1 MNIGLAKYV
10 GLGLL
15 SFFFLLFAFSRSL
28 PAGAASITE
37 DAVRLTDLQGHW
49 ARTQITR
56 LVALEVVSGYP
67 DHTFLP
73 DQQISQLETTVL
85 ILRSGGFT
93 AEAERLTSGGLTAT
107 PRVPWGQQY
116 LDLAV
121 QKGFLSYDAAS
132 DFDFAAP
139 ATRLWTAK
147 LLARVLYLTPPAS
160 KSGTA
165 TDVKDLPEGTGYTL
179 DKVFSDVMPVD
190 SDDQACIRAVAAAG
204 VMSGYPDGTFRP
216 FGCLTRAEMS
226 VIISRLAE
234 QGWVRMNAGRS
245 LTGWI
250 SGIETQRGSMEL
262 ELTSFGK
269 AQRFKVAQG
278 VYCLNANQEYPIE
291 RAAGYIGEIILDKSK
306 KVSWVNLLQQKNT
319 VQNPVKIRGSVKSV
333 ALGNDNLLIVS
344 DLNCTER
351 ILHLA
356 WDTVVA
362 GEKAPK
368 DLASLKAGTFVDVEI
383 DSDRAT
389 RIELLEVKNISGQV
403 EKLGDRRLYLK
414 GTASAKKPGWFNNY
428 EFARMVDKEGVRKDG
443 ILPGE
448 KVQVTYLDPFPGE
461 IDDEIPLEIKVM

>member
-1 MNIGLAKYV
+1 MLF
-10 GLGLL
+10 

-28 PAGAASITE
+28 PAGAASMAA
-37 DAVRLTDLQGHW
+37 DAVRLTDLQDHW

-85 ILRSGGFT
+85 LLRSGGFS
-93 AEAERLTSGGLTAT
+93 AEAERLTSGDFTAT

-116 LDLAV
+116 LDLAA
-121 QKGFLSYDAAS
+121 QKGFLSYSDAS
-132 DFDFAAP
+132 GFDFAAP

-160 KSGTA
+160 KAGTA
-165 TDVKDLPEGTGYTL
+165 VDDLPEVAGYTA

-190 SDDQACIRAVAAAG
+190 SDDQSWIRAVVAAG

-216 FGCLTRAEMS
+216 FGCLTRAELS

-234 QGWVRMNAGRS
+234 QGWVRVNAGRS

-250 SGIETQRGSMEL
+250 SGMKTQKGTMEL
-262 ELTSFGK
+262 ELTSSGK
-269 AQRFKVAQG
+269 VQRFKVAQG
-278 VYCLNANQEYPIE
+278 AYCLNANQEYPIE
-291 RAAGYIGEIILDKSK
+291 RAAGSIGEIILDKSK
-306 KVSWVNLLQQKNT
+306 KVSWVNLLQQKPT

-356 WDTVVA
+356 WDTVMA

-368 DLASLKAGTFVDVEI
+368 ELASLKAGAFIDVEI
-383 DSDRAT
+383 DSDCVT
-389 RIELLEVKNISGQV
+389 RIELLDVKSISGQV
-403 EKLGDRRLYLK
+403 EKLGDARLYLK
-414 GTASAKKPGWFNNY
+414 GTASAKKPGWFNHY
-428 EFARMVDKEGVRKDG
+428 EFARIVDKEGVRRDG

-448 KVQVTYLDPFPGE
+448 KVQVTYLDPFPEE